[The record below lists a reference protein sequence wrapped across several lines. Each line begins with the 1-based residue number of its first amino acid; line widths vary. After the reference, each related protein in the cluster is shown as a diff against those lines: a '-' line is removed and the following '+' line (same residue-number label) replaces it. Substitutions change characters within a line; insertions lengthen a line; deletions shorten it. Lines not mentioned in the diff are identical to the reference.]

1 MLFIDIMSG
10 RPNYGRGIG
19 SPTAPRGEFTG
30 ASKAND
36 LYVPPY
42 KQLTEEQAELANTKF
57 AAEVK
62 LILLQVKHAHHI
74 HFDSLFERYA
84 QTIRIVIYHF
94 LWILIMIITYTRT

>member
-1 MLFIDIMSG
+1 MSG

-30 ASKAND
+30 ASKASD
-36 LYVPPY
+36 IFVPPY
-42 KQLTEEQAELANTKF
+42 KALTEDQNMLATTKF

-84 QTIRIVIYHF
+84 QTIRIVVYIFSCF
-94 LWILIMIITYTRT
+94 LFMIITYIRKKF